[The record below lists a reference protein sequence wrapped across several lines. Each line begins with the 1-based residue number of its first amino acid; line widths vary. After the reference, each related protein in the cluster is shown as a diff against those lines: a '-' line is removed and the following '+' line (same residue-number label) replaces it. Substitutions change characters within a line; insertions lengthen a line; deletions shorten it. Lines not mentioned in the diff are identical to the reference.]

1 MEEMQGSI
9 LNIQLE
15 HMVEAYM
22 IQHLQALNFGLA
34 VEEEEVVEIIMNA
47 QVEEEELVEQ
57 PFAYLLRRLRL
68 MAQS

>member
-1 MEEMQGSI
+1 
-9 LNIQLE
+9 
-15 HMVEAYM
+15 MVEAYM

-34 VEEEEVVEIIMNA
+34 VEEEEVVEMVVP
-47 QVEEEELVEQ
+47 QVEKEELVEQ